1 MFTFTRLCRHNS
13 TSGQMLYRQKY
24 EVVVVGRCKDC
35 NEKFPFALVF
45 RSKTSTDFLNYINS
59 NEMLNLRGNYGY
71 VLREATRSNLQGR
84 ETVVIAISV

>member
-1 MFTFTRLCRHNS
+1 
-13 TSGQMLYRQKY
+13 MLYRQKY
-24 EVVVVGRCKDC
+24 EVVVVRRCKDC

-59 NEMLNLRGNYGY
+59 NEMLNLRGNY